1 MNNFQE
7 LIKEICNEQG
17 IHVSVLSKD
26 WVLML
31 EKDNKTRFISGYKF
45 DLNPHGFGS
54 IVDDKYA
61 TFEVLKKKNVPIIE
75 HQILF
80 SKNNKNDYAVGFNTY
95 SKVEE
100 IFEKYPQGIVLKAND
115 STCGNEV
122 YHIKKKEDISFYLN
136 QLFPKNFSISIC
148 PFYDIEREYRLI
160 VLNNECQLLYGK
172 MRPIVVGDGKK
183 SIKELLVEFNP
194 YYFKDK
200 PLGEEYSRILKQGE
214 IFEYHWQF
222 NLSKGSIPFQVE
234 DMGKKEKLLSI
245 FKKITDTIDI
255 GFCSIDII
263 ETKEH
268 EFYVIELNSGV
279 MMKNYMEIM
288 LHGKEEA
295 KRIYSAAIR
304 KMFEH

>member
-1 MNNFQE
+1 MNSFHE
-7 LIKEICNEQG
+7 IIKEICMEQG
-17 IHVSVLSKD
+17 INFSVLSKD

-31 EKDNKTRFISGYKF
+31 EKGNKTRFISGYKF
-45 DLNPHGFGS
+45 DLNSHGFGS
-54 IVDDKYA
+54 IIDDKYA

-80 SKNNKNDYAVGFNTY
+80 SKSNMNDYAVGSNTY

-100 IFEKYPQGIVLKAND
+100 IFEEYPQGIVLKAND

-122 YHIKKKEDISFYLN
+122 YHIKKKEDISFYLER
-136 QLFPKNFSISIC
+136 LFHKNFSISIC

-172 MRPIVVGDGKK
+172 KRPIVVGNGKK
-183 SIKELLVEFNP
+183 SIKELLVDFNS

-200 PLGEEYSRILKQGE
+200 SLGEEYSRVLKQGE
-214 IFEYHWQF
+214 IFEYNWQF
-222 NLSKGSIPFQVE
+222 NLSKGSMPFQIE
-234 DMGKKEKLLSI
+234 DVNKKEKLLSI
-245 FKKITDTIDI
+245 FRKITDTLDI

-263 ETKEH
+263 ETTDH
-268 EFYVIELNSGV
+268 EFYVIELNSGI

-288 LHGKEEA
+288 PQGKEEA
-295 KRIYSAAIR
+295 KRIYSAAIEE
-304 KMFEH
+304 MFRH